1 MSEQKKTGDKLPP
14 IVQKMADQFGPIW
27 KAYNELGEAVSEAG
41 PLDAKT
47 QRLVKLA
54 LAAGAQLQGAV
65 HSHTRRGL
73 KAGWTPEEL
82 RHVALLAITTL
93 GWPSAMTALSWI
105 EEELEK
111 QGALPSQAKP

>member
-1 MSEQKKTGDKLPP
+1 VSEQKKTGDKLPP
-14 IVQKMADQFGPIW
+14 IVQKMADQFG
-27 KAYNELGEAVSEAG
+27 
-41 PLDAKT
+41 
-47 QRLVKLA
+47 
-54 LAAGAQLQGAV
+54 
-65 HSHTRRGL
+65 RRGL